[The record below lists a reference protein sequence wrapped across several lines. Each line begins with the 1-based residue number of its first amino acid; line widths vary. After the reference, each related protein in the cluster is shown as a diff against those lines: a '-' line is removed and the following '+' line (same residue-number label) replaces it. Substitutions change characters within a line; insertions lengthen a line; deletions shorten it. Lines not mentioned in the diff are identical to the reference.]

1 MIRYFITKETITI
14 TLIMIMITIISIGVC
29 LAPLLRYRCL
39 GDNKRYT
46 KDLYYTWHN
55 IYVNDPCEMVMFSEP
70 SLDNWA
76 VTAVYK
82 YNSDNLYVKQK
93 YIELLK
99 NKGWELERIEDG
111 KEIFQKK
118 NLLYCLECKERG
130 VIKISVKIQGY
141 EDTSLLHKLMYGVN

>member
-14 TLIMIMITIISIGVC
+14 TLIMIMITIISIGVFF
-29 LAPLLRYRCL
+29 APMLRYRCL

-55 IYVNDPCEMVMFSEP
+55 IYINDPCEIVMFSEP

-76 VTAVYK
+76 VTAIYK
-82 YNSDNLYVKQK
+82 YSNDKLNVKEK
-93 YIELLK
+93 YIKLLE
-99 NKGWELERIEDG
+99 NKGWELERIENN
-111 KEIFQKK
+111 KQIFRKK
-118 NLLYCLECKERG
+118 NLLYCLEEKERG

-141 EDTSLLHKLMYGVN
+141 EDTSLLHKLICGAN